1 MNSRGLEIITLILVV
16 VGLGILSSSA
26 VVISYSTYGENY
38 YYLKH
43 QLAPGLL
50 AGILFFFLA
59 RKFPHEKLKNLA
71 LPFLLFTIGL
81 LLLVFFDPFGISHG
95 GARRWLE
102 IGGFSFQPSEL
113 LKLSLVIY
121 LASWLEK
128 RQDSIRSITGGL
140 IPFLL
145 ISAVVGVLLVKQP
158 DIGTLGVILFTA
170 LFMFFVGG
178 SKISHLII
186 TILSGIAAILVLIKI
201 EPYRFNRLLTFL
213 NPDHDPLGIGYQ
225 INQAIIAIGSGG
237 LFGVGIGQSRQKY
250 NYLPEPVGDSI
261 FAIASEEVGFV
272 GASIIIILFLIFAFF
287 GYKISKSAST
297 EFGKLLGFGLTTWI
311 LVQAIINIAA
321 ISGMIPLTGVPL
333 PFISFGGTSLVVAL
347 TSVGI
352 ISNIGRK

>member
-1 MNSRGLEIITLILVV
+1 MNSRALEITTLILVI

-26 VVISYSTYGENY
+26 IALSYSTYGENY

-43 QLAPGLL
+43 QLIPGL
-50 AGILFFFLA
+50 AVGILFFFLA
-59 RKFPHEKLKNLA
+59 RKFPHEKLKILA
-71 LPFLLFTIGL
+71 LPFLLFTMAL
-81 LLLVFFDPFGISHG
+81 LALVFWGPFGLDHG

-128 RQDSIRSITGGL
+128 RRDSIRSITGGL

-145 ISAVVGVLLVKQP
+145 VSATISIFLIKQP

-178 SKISHLII
+178 SKISHLVA
-186 TILSGIAAILVLIKI
+186 TILSGMAAILVLIKI
-201 EPYRFNRLLTFL
+201 EPYRLNRLLTFL
-213 NPDHDPLGIGYQ
+213 NPEHDPLGISYQ

-261 FAIASEEVGFV
+261 FAIASEEIGFV
-272 GASIIIILFLIFAFF
+272 GASTIVILFLIFAFF
-287 GYKISKSAST
+287 GYKISKSANT
-297 EFGKLLGFGLTTWI
+297 EFGKLLGFGLTSWI
-311 LVQAIINIAA
+311 LVQAMINIAA

-352 ISNIGRK
+352 LSNIGKK